1 MSFLELRNVKKRFGG
16 LRAVDGVSFTLE
28 KGGVLGLV
36 GPNGSGKTTL
46 LNLITGLLP
55 VTAGNISFEGANITS
70 QPAHKIASIG
80 IARTFQLV
88 RIMENMSVRENVAV
102 ASMHGAN
109 YFSPSEAMSAAET
122 VLLRVDLSTLADRPA
137 STLTYID
144 QKRLELARALAISP
158 KLLLLDEWLAGLN
171 PTELRSGVALIQRL
185 SDEGITIIMIE
196 HVMEAIHELCHRVI
210 VMNSGSVLA
219 DESPRA
225 ALSDPAVLRAYLG
238 DDEGEMA
245 DA

>member
-1 MSFLELRNVKKRFGG
+1 MSFLELRKVQKRFGG
-16 LRAVDGVSFTLE
+16 LCAVDDVSFTLE

-55 VTAGNISFEGANITS
+55 VTAGSISFDGADITS
-70 QPAHKIASIG
+70 QPAHKIASVG

-109 YFSPSEAMSAAET
+109 HMSPTEAMNTAED
-122 VLLRVDLSTLADRPA
+122 VLSRVDLSSLADRSA

-144 QKRLELARALAISP
+144 QKRLELARALAVSP

-171 PTELRSGVALIQRL
+171 PTELKSGVALIQRL
-185 SDEGITIIMIE
+185 ADEGITIIMIE
-196 HVMEAIHELCHRVI
+196 HVMEAIHALCHRVV

-219 DESPRA
+219 DESPQA

-238 DDEGEMA
+238 DDEEEMA
-245 DA
+245 YA